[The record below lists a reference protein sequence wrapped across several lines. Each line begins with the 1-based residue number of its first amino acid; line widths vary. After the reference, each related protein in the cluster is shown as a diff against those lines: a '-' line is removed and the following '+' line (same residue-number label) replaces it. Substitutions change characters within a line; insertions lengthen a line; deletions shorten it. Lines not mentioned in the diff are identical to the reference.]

1 MTRISRWALSTT
13 LAAVLFA
20 APGLAQTFPE
30 RPITLLVPATAGGP
44 TDVVARI
51 IAPRMSAVLGKPVVV
66 EPVPGAGGTIAPTRL
81 SRSAPDG
88 HTLMIHHVAL
98 LMAPA
103 MVKGLTYDTETAF
116 DPVGMITSGPYVVA
130 AKPSFEAN
138 TSAEFISRLKTDGSK
153 LNVGHS
159 GIGSSS
165 YLCGLIIAQTLG
177 IKPAMISYRGTGPA
191 LTDLIAGQI
200 DIMCDQTTNL
210 FPQIEAKSIKGFAI
224 STQDRH
230 PGFPSMPTFGEIGL
244 GQAALTVWFGIYAPK
259 GTPESVL
266 ETLNRAIQAG
276 LGDAE
281 VVRRYGELGTTAFPP
296 NQRSRMAHRD
306 QFASEFKRLTE
317 LTAAA
322 GLRPE

>member
-1 MTRISRWALSTT
+1 
-13 LAAVLFA
+13 
-20 APGLAQTFPE
+20 
-30 RPITLLVPATAGGP
+30 
-44 TDVVARI
+44 
-51 IAPRMSAVLGKPVVV
+51 MSEVLGKRVVI

-88 HTLMIHHVAL
+88 YTIMIHHVAL
-98 LMAPA
+98 LIAPA
-103 MVKGLTYDTETAF
+103 MVKALSYDTETAF
-116 DPVGMITSGPYVVA
+116 DPVGMVTSGPYVVA
-130 AKPSFEAN
+130 TKPSFEAN
-138 TSAEFISRLKTDGSK
+138 TSQEFISKLRTDGSK
-153 LNVGHS
+153 INVGHS

-200 DIMCDQTTNL
+200 DVMCDQTTNL

-230 PGFPSMPTFGEIGL
+230 PGFPSIPTFREIGL

-259 GTPESVL
+259 GTPDPIL
-266 ETLNRAIQAG
+266 EKLNKAIQAG
-276 LGDAE
+276 LGDTE
-281 VVRRYGELGTTAFPP
+281 VVRRYGELGTTVFPP
-296 NQRSRMAHRD
+296 NQRSRQAHRD
-306 QFASEFKRLTE
+306 KFASEFKKLAE

-322 GLRPE
+322 GLKPE